1 MIYVP
6 SLNRVG
12 NIRTRKLVWIPQGFT
27 PLSGMNKYSNLISE
41 LHIEYGSFNCISFF
55 FDCSQSL
62 EIVKAR
68 FYDYA
73 VKKQDFLGD
82 EENQKK
88 VLSLITDENI
98 LYVKFVQSFKLVSQN
113 FNHVSHEFCTL
124 ACVIVLASTRLKN
137 FTENSIDF

>member
-12 NIRTRKLVWIPQGFT
+12 NFRTRKLVWIPQGFI
-27 PLSGMNKYSNLISE
+27 PLSGMNKYSNLTSDE
-41 LHIEYGSFNCISFF
+41 FHTEYGPCNCIPFF

-73 VKKQDFLGD
+73 VKKQDFLRD

-98 LYVKFVQSFKLVSQN
+98 LYVNFVQSFKLVRILIMSAMSFAHWLVQ
-113 FNHVSHEFCTL
+113 L
-124 ACVIVLASTRLKN
+124 Y
-137 FTENSIDF
+137 

>member
-98 LYVKFVQSFKLVSQN
+98 LYVNFVQSFKLVRILIMSAMSFAHWLVQ
-113 FNHVSHEFCTL
+113 L
-124 ACVIVLASTRLKN
+124 Y
-137 FTENSIDF
+137 

>member
-12 NIRTRKLVWIPQGFT
+12 NIRTRKLVWIPQGFI

-98 LYVKFVQSFKLVSQN
+98 LFINACFQGGSHSISKIVSQELV
-113 FNHVSHEFCTL
+113 HKYKT
-124 ACVIVLASTRLKN
+124 KK
-137 FTENSIDF
+137 FTVCRKHLYHIK

>member
-12 NIRTRKLVWIPQGFT
+12 NFRTRKLVWIPQGFI
-27 PLSGMNKYSNLISE
+27 PLSGMNKYSNLTSDE
-41 LHIEYGSFNCISFF
+41 FHTEYGPCNCIPFF

-98 LYVKFVQSFKLVSQN
+98 LFINACFQAYQRLYKYKTKKFTVCRK
-113 FNHVSHEFCTL
+113 H
-124 ACVIVLASTRLKN
+124 
-137 FTENSIDF
+137 

>member
-12 NIRTRKLVWIPQGFT
+12 NIRTRKLVWIPQGFI
-27 PLSGMNKYSNLISE
+27 PLSGMNKYSNLTSE
-41 LHIEYGSFNCISFF
+41 LHTEYGPFTCISFF
-55 FDCSQSL
+55 FNCSQSL

-98 LYVKFVQSFKLVSQN
+98 LFVY
-113 FNHVSHEFCTL
+113 
-124 ACVIVLASTRLKN
+124 AC
-137 FTENSIDF
+137 